1 MNNKLF
7 ISLGILVALAFA
19 GTNAIAADSTI
30 YTDGIGRMHFLGRD
44 AASSTGYKH
53 NYTNPEQQELTKKL
67 YSENGEVNY
76 DTSYNQHPV
85 KNYEN
90 TFLDSKATTTSTWK
104 QKYENNVDAARV
116 DVNNIKGKA
125 KGTFTA
131 EKGAVEASNPNI
143 YGSTNIKTTDSEKNV
158 VNTTKKKHWWNK
170 K

>member
-7 ISLGILVALAFA
+7 ISLGILSVLAFSSISA
-19 GTNAIAADSTI
+19 MAADTTI

-44 AASSTGYKH
+44 AASSTGFKH
-53 NYTNPEQQELTKKL
+53 NYTNPEQQELTRKL

-76 DTSYNQHPV
+76 DTSYDQHPV

-90 TFLDSKATTTSTWK
+90 TFPDSKATTSSTWK

-116 DVNNIKGKA
+116 DIKNVENKA
-125 KGTFTA
+125 KGSFTA
-131 EKGAVEASNPNI
+131 EKGAIEAGPYEFGN
-143 YGSTNIKTTDSEKNV
+143 TNIKTEESEKNV
-158 VNTTKKKHWWNK
+158 IKTSKKKHWWNK